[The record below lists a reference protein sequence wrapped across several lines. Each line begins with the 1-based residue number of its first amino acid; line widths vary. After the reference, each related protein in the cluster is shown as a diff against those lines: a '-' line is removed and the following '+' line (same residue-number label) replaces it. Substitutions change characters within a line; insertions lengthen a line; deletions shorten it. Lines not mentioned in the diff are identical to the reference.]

1 METYTLYFFIW
12 NLAITPQ
19 SLFAGKD
26 ATTQSEESTT
36 QKVET
41 KLKECVKD
49 SQHNQCSPV
58 LESST
63 ISRTSEYSAKC
74 SQPDLKIFTE
84 LAFLVSEDKGIDN
97 NLIQLIL
104 KFIIIFSLLLII
116 FSLHLIIFI
125 LYRIY
130 FQFLCL
136 VNKFKADK

>member
-1 METYTLYFFIW
+1 METYTLYLFIW

-26 ATTQSEESTT
+26 ATTQSEESTI

-49 SQHNQCSPV
+49 LQHNQCSLV

-63 ISRTSEYSAKC
+63 ISRILESSAKC

-84 LAFLVSEDKGIDN
+84 LAFLVSEDKDIEQ

-104 KFIIIFSLLLII
+104 KFIIIFSLHDLLSI
-116 FSLHLIIFI
+116 
-125 LYRIY
+125 
-130 FQFLCL
+130 LCL
-136 VNKFKADK
+136 VNKFKDNH